1 MHTDRKIGF
10 AMGILLI
17 GIVAA
22 LFFRNEPLVDT
33 SVPAVRREREL
44 NERLRERD
52 VAVYLNDDK
61 PAPAQTAE
69 VIDEQPWTLR
79 DVLKNMG
86 ARNNSLPSPIGASKS
101 PPVPEAEVR
110 RKSTS
115 QGSKTARRSSESGSQ
130 EDESELAG
138 TVPEPL
144 QTPLQ
149 TVMPDKLPPLVMP
162 VEPQPTRT
170 PAEPV
175 PETALSFDVPDQFD
189 EYVVKYGDTLSG
201 IALKMLGA
209 QSRYLEIYEANRD
222 RMSSPDRL
230 DIGKPLRIPRVAGN
244 APKVY

>member
-22 LFFRNEPLVDT
+22 LFFRNETLVDT

-44 NERLRERD
+44 NARLRERD
-52 VAVYLNDDK
+52 VAVYLNDEK
-61 PAPAQTAE
+61 QAPEQTADA
-69 VIDEQPWTLR
+69 VDEQPWTLR

-86 ARNNSLPSPIGASKS
+86 ARNKSLPSPIGASKS
-101 PPVPEAEVR
+101 PPVPEAEER

-115 QGSKTARRSSESGSQ
+115 HGSTPARRSSGSGSH
-130 EDESELAG
+130 EDEYELAG
-138 TVPEPL
+138 PVPEL
-144 QTPLQ
+144 RQTQ
-149 TVMPDKLPPLVMP
+149 QRNVMTDKLPPLVMP
-162 VEPQPTRT
+162 EEFQPTRT

-209 QSRYLEIYEANRD
+209 QSRYLQIYEANRD

-230 DIGKPLRIPRVAGN
+230 DVGKPLRIPRVAGN